1 MHAWCN
7 LPGQASAAAHQVH
20 SKTLQ
25 CDMLQPSSWLVM
37 VPRHTPPAST
47 TVLAEQLALQGT
59 ILPGVTRKSVIQLL
73 QAAGYQVEETNVTVS
88 EAMEADEVFTT
99 GTAVVVCA
107 VGSLTYK
114 VGLGGSMLPCC
125 SADCHIIYQRSCCAP
140 TCCDAA
146 HPIAP
151 GIACKARCDCISSTI
166 PSSGL
171 LPHFKIMYFSAIRC
185 CLP

>member
-1 MHAWCN
+1 M
-7 LPGQASAAAHQVH
+7 
-20 SKTLQ
+20 Q
-25 CDMLQPSSWLVM
+25 CDVLHATSQQCPGGAQSPFTL
-37 VPRHTPPAST
+37 PAST

-125 SADCHIIYQRSCCAP
+125 SWQTATVYTSDLAAP
-140 TCCDAA
+140 PHAVMQL
-146 HPIAP
+146 
-151 GIACKARCDCISSTI
+151 I
-166 PSSGL
+166 PSPLALHARHAATASPAPSHHL
-171 LPHFKIMYFSAIRC
+171 ACSLNSRYCTFRQ
-185 CLP
+185 